1 MPNAQHH
8 PKKAETGLKTSQ
20 EVCQSDRSTRALRIS
35 SDDIVP
41 SMVSHAAHAMPRSAS
56 SFFNNADLCTLLLT
70 LVDLDARSLLA
81 FHSLTRASWN
91 AVVYEIPPR
100 KTLLL
105 APEPPQFQGILVT
118 DSIRTGSTTVRQ
130 KYYFIRK
137 VPYITHDK
145 ITPTQLATN
154 WRFTWSDELQRRVDP
169 LGQII
174 TLHPAITSTFDF
186 LSKGSYLSIR
196 KGYDIF
202 NAPQL
207 HMDMF
212 LTQPPQ
218 SVVEG
223 RTKHTLKP
231 WKALTFRIKVEN
243 GVRLRDMVAYF
254 NSRKEETDCYFHTG
268 YVAWE
273 YRDAVSRDDDLAR
286 NARDNSLLRQT
297 GETGLGKL
305 YSYRHN

>member
-1 MPNAQHH
+1 
-8 PKKAETGLKTSQ
+8 
-20 EVCQSDRSTRALRIS
+20 
-35 SDDIVP
+35 
-41 SMVSHAAHAMPRSAS
+41 MVSHATHALPRSAS
-56 SFFNNADLCTLLLT
+56 SFFNNADLCTLFLQ
-70 LVDLDARSLLA
+70 LVDLDTRSLLA

-100 KTLLL
+100 KALLL

-118 DSIRTGSTTVRQ
+118 DSMRTGRLAQ
-130 KYYFIRK
+130 KKYYSIRK
-137 VPYITHDK
+137 VPYIAYDRTT
-145 ITPTQLATN
+145 ITRFAPN
-154 WRFTWSDELQRRVDP
+154 WTFTRSNDFGRRVDP

-174 TLHPAITSTFDF
+174 TLHPAVTSTFD
-186 LSKGSYLSIR
+186 LSLKGPYLSIR

-202 NAPQL
+202 SAPQL

-218 SVVEG
+218 SVIEG
-223 RTKHTLKP
+223 KTKHTLKP
-231 WKALTFRIKVEN
+231 WMLLTFRIKVEG

-254 NSRKEETDCYFHTG
+254 NLRKKETDCYFRTG

-273 YRDAVSRDDDLAR
+273 YRDAVSRDEGLVR
-286 NARDNSLLRQT
+286 HARDNSLLRRK
-297 GETGLGKL
+297 GKRDLGKL